1 MAYNRRSFLKS
12 ASAAAA
18 GGMLGLASP
27 PKIGAAEVVQVK
39 LTLPWLPLG
48 TYTYP
53 FVTKRSGPGSSAAS
67 RSASTAVS
75 GPERCAC
82 RSTRGNTTSA

>member
-12 ASAAAA
+12 AGAAAA
-18 GGMLGLASP
+18 VGIFDLASSA
-27 PKIGAAEVVQVK
+27 KIGAAEATQVK

-53 FVTKRSGPGSSAAS
+53 FVTKKIEAWQQPLAVAA
-67 RSASTAVS
+67 RAGRVPTVPAE
-75 GPERCAC
+75 G
-82 RSTRGNTTSA
+82 RG